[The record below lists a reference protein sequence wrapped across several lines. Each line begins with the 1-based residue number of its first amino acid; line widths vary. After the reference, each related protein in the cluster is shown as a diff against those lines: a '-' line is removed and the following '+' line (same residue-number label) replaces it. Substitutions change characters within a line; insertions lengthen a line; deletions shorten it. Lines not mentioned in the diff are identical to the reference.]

1 MPDNPAQTAS
11 DSDPE
16 PRQYL
21 SAKATRRDGAQMT
34 EAEIEAAEEEAQAW
48 ARRANSC

>member
-1 MPDNPAQTAS
+1 MEELNPLA
-11 DSDPE
+11 DSQNPE
-16 PRQYL
+16 SLRHL
-21 SAKATRRDGAQMT
+21 SAKAARKDGSYMT